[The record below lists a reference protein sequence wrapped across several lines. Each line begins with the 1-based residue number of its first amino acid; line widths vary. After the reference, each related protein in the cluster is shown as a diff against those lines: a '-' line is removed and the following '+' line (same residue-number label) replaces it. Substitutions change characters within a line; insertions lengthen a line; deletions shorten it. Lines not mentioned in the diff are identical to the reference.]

1 MRRPAITLGKVLPSA
16 PPHYRSTHSRHSPNP
31 ASRSLSPRTGM
42 GSPSPLSPVAQRG
55 LREAAPSTSNSTK
68 LSSPA
73 QALAWPHSPS
83 QPCSD
88 LADGQNRRAGEQQGK
103 LGATGSPEVHTNPLV
118 WNQQRTLP
126 GGRCSGCQAWQ
137 APQSQHNL
145 LERLVHPSY
154 PGTPPHPHPPCLPW
168 PCLTPGAHSEGPHF
182 SKSPPY
188 HSTWHRSEGC
198 PQVP

>member
-1 MRRPAITLGKVLPSA
+1 MRCPAITWGKVLPSA

-31 ASRSLSPRTGM
+31 TSRSLSPRTGM
-42 GSPSPLSPVAQRG
+42 GSPSHLSPVAQRG
-55 LREAAPSTSNSTK
+55 LREAAPSTFNSTK

-126 GGRCSGCQAWQ
+126 RGRCSRCQAWQ
-137 APQSQHNL
+137 APQSQHDL
-145 LERLVHPSY
+145 LKRLPPTQEHHP
-154 PGTPPHPHPPCLPW
+154 TPTPMPPLALPHTRC
-168 PCLTPGAHSEGPHF
+168 TF
-182 SKSPPY
+182 
-188 HSTWHRSEGC
+188 
-198 PQVP
+198 